1 VIGVDHRVTHWNRA
15 CERLTGVSAMEMRGA
30 EGAWR
35 GLLDSP
41 RALLAD
47 LIVDQVPEAEL
58 LSTYADGDVRQIEGG
73 DGAWEVE
80 QFFPSSAPRAA
91 GCISPPCR
99 CATAGRI
106 IGAIETLLDVTQR
119 RQAEDG
125 LRQHRNEL
133 ELRVQERSAELRG
146 TLHQLEAFMA
156 NAPVGWPARVA
167 RASSTTTA
175 RWPRSWAGRMT
186 DRRRTPPSS
195 SAPARSSSGC
205 AIAPPPV
212 LLTGQAWR
220 HEMWLR
226 HRDGRQMWVQLIAYP
241 ADVDHIESGAWWL
254 LEDHTEVRRAQDE
267 LRTHNEQLKATLSK
281 LEEAQNQLLQSEKMA
296 SIGQLAAGVA
306 HEINNPIGFVS
317 SNLHTLKGYVGQ
329 LLDLVGAYETA
340 QARPGPR
347 PRRRWRRPAM
357 RPRSTTCARTCPR

>member
-1 VIGVDHRVTHWNRA
+1 VEWTSRACAIDGQHTLVVTCQDLSDMQFVQDSLQQLSQMLHQIIEGGPIPTFVIGVDHRVTHWNRA

-35 GLLDSP
+35 GFWTSP

-205 AIAPPPV
+205 AIAPPP
-212 LLTGQAWR
+212 
-220 HEMWLR
+220 
-226 HRDGRQMWVQLIAYP
+226 
-241 ADVDHIESGAWWL
+241 
-254 LEDHTEVRRAQDE
+254 
-267 LRTHNEQLKATLSK
+267 
-281 LEEAQNQLLQSEKMA
+281 
-296 SIGQLAAGVA
+296 
-306 HEINNPIGFVS
+306 
-317 SNLHTLKGYVGQ
+317 
-329 LLDLVGAYETA
+329 
-340 QARPGPR
+340 
-347 PRRRWRRPAM
+347 
-357 RPRSTTCARTCPR
+357 CC